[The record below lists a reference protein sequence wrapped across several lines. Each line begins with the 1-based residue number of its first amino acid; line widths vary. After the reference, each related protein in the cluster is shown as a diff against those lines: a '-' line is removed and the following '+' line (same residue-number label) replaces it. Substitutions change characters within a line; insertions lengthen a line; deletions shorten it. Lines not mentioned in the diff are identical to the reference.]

1 MKIKNFSEFIFEVL
15 EPKQDSWLDLP
26 KSQKGQF
33 AEHPILDPSDIKD
46 VKINFELFKEEE
58 GEDLYRVIFPNEVV
72 KKYPFLGDY
81 TKETEHEKQYLVIS
95 RVKYHNNRLHFVPG
109 IPPESKG
116 TGLGLSIY
124 KQFIKFLGYGSSNVI
139 AKIAA
144 KKLWSKI
151 IKDQDFIS
159 LLTDQSVLVFDKNFK
174 GDFDKVVKNFV
185 STKFVSKDF
194 LQVDP
199 ELESKLGAWFKFWK
213 ETNPKS
219 LINFDPKHLEKL
231 LKKNKDL
238 TAKSGDIAYDES
250 TKKLWYIYF
259 DWQDKKEGRIY
270 HCGSLS
276 DSKSEPENIPL
287 NKVSKFKVVRRL
299 PFTSKDTGYTLVP
312 KRTID

>member
-1 MKIKNFSEFIFEVL
+1 MRIKKYIQFISETI
-15 EPKQDSWLDLP
+15 EPKVDSWLDLP

-33 AEHPILDPSDIKD
+33 TEAPKVDPNDIKD
-46 VKINFELFKEEE
+46 IKIDFKLIESNDAEEL
-58 GEDLYRVIFPNEVV
+58 YQVIFPMDVV
-72 KKYPFLGDY
+72 NKYPFLGDY
-81 TKETEHEKQYLVIS
+81 TKEEHDKRYLTIS
-95 RVKYHNNRLHFVPG
+95 KVKFHNNRLHFVPG

-116 TGLGLSIY
+116 TGLGLTIY

-185 STKFVSKDF
+185 STKFVSKEF

-219 LINFDPKHLEKL
+219 LINFDPEHLEKL

-238 TAKSGDIAYDES
+238 ATKSGDIAYDES

-287 NKVSKFKVVRRL
+287 SKVSKFKVVKRL